1 MHVCVIYALSCSRL
15 VVVLFSEIHVFSFP
29 HHPRLLATIQ
39 TTPNPQGLCE
49 VCSSVDCQVMV
60 YPGHQWGAIQIVVS
74 LPIYIHTHSYSHTH
88 THTHTH
94 TLTHTHTHTD
104 TNAHSHTL
112 SLSHTHTY
120 SHITYSHYK
129 HISFTYQRSYWWCPG
144 FLNSVPCS
152 CNPIPR
158 PIVVWGTRIQQ
169 LQQDMRY
176 AMKWQGHYNY
186 SKFGPKPGII
196 SIRLILAF
204 LTMFCL
210 ALRQF

>member
-60 YPGHQWGAIQIVVS
+60 YPGHQRGAIQIVVS
-74 LPIYIHTHSYSHTH
+74 WPIYTNAL
-88 THTHTH
+88 TH
-94 TLTHTHTHTD
+94 TLTHTHSFRLT
-104 TNAHSHTL
+104 HSHTHTL
-112 SLSHTHTY
+112 ILTLTHTVTHSLSHTHT
-120 SHITYSHYK
+120 HIHTYLLSYK

-144 FLNSVPCS
+144 FLNSVPSS

-169 LQQDMRY
+169 EQDMRY
-176 AMKWQGHYNY
+176 AWSDKGT
-186 SKFGPKPGII
+186 II
-196 SIRLILAF
+196 IANLDLNTLGRVLLATTNF
-204 LTMFCL
+204 SVFSEWP
-210 ALRQF
+210 RKR